1 MRSGDARGDGSIG
14 RKFASH
20 VAALRWGMGA
30 AMDLNRM
37 SKGSRG
43 IATLRAII
51 AAIIVA
57 AGLGLGAA
65 PSLASTLIVGAR
77 VVDGSGAPARTASV
91 RIDGDRIVAVG
102 DLAAMPADK
111 VINAK
116 GLVLAPGFID
126 AHSHHD
132 RGQFST
138 RAMTPLL
145 AQGVTT
151 VVVGQDDIGAGPIR
165 KVAAAFAAR
174 PASTNLAS
182 YTGHGHIRDEVMGK
196 NYKRFATPQEVALM
210 AALID
215 DDMAA
220 GSLGL
225 STGLEYDPGIYSSH
239 EEVLTLARTAAR
251 GGGRYISHMR
261 SEDVRF
267 DTALDEL
274 LEIGRKTGMP
284 VQVSHIKL
292 AMVDRWGDAKA
303 VLARLDKARAEGIN
317 VTADVYPYEYWQS
330 SLTVLLPERNFQD
343 LNAARFALTQLTTPQ
358 GMMIASFA
366 ADPALVGRT
375 IADIAGQR
383 GEEPA
388 VTYLSLIRQA
398 EAWRTA
404 HPDVKESVIGT
415 AMAPQDVAD
424 FIAWPYAVICSD
436 GFLGSRH
443 PRGVGAFAKVLRLY
457 VREQH
462 RLSLETAI
470 RKMTALTAESL
481 GIVGRGQ
488 IRQGDFADLVLLDP
502 GAISDHATPLKPQAV
517 ATGVSR
523 VWVNGGLVYDNGRP
537 TEVYAGRFVK
547 RGGAH

>member
-1 MRSGDARGDGSIG
+1 MN
-14 RKFASH
+14 
-20 VAALRWGMGA
+20 
-30 AMDLNRM
+30 LNRK
-37 SKGSRG
+37 SRGSRG

-51 AAIIVA
+51 AAIIAA
-57 AGLGLGAA
+57 AGLELGAA
-65 PSLASTLIVGAR
+65 PTLASTLIIGAR
-77 VVDGSGAPARTASV
+77 VVDGSGAAARAVSV
-91 RIDGDRIVAVG
+91 RIDRDRIVAIG
-102 DLAAMPADK
+102 DLASMPADQ
-111 VINAK
+111 VINAH

-132 RGQFST
+132 RGHFSN

-151 VVVGQDDIGAGPIR
+151 VVVGQDGLGAGPIR
-165 KVAAAFAAR
+165 EVAAAFAAR
-174 PASTNLAS
+174 PASVNLAS
-182 YTGHGHIRDEVMGK
+182 YTGHGHIRDQVMGK
-196 NYKRFATPQEVALM
+196 NYKRFATAQEVALM

-225 STGLEYDPGIYSSH
+225 STGLEYDPGIYSSP
-239 EEVLTLARTAAR
+239 EEVLTLARAAAR

-267 DTALDEL
+267 DAALDEL

-292 AMVDRWGDAKA
+292 AMVDRWGGAKA
-303 VLARLDKARAEGIN
+303 VLARLDKARAEGIK

-330 SLTVLLPERNFQD
+330 SLTVMLPERNFQD
-343 LNAARFALTQLTTPQ
+343 LKAARFALTQLTTPQ

-383 GEEPA
+383 REEPA

-398 EAWRTA
+398 EAWRAA
-404 HPDVKESVIGT
+404 HPDVKDVESVIGT

-470 RKMTALTAESL
+470 RKMTALTAENL

-488 IRQGDFADLVLLDP
+488 IRPGDFADLVLLDP
-502 GAISDHATPLKPQAV
+502 DAITDHATPLEPQAV

-537 TEVYAGRFVK
+537 TEVYTGRFLK
-547 RGGAH
+547 RGGAQ